1 MMKQEKIFIVV
12 IALFYSCISTVLQA
26 QTEITTLFERGTD
39 GYACFR
45 IPAIVRTE
53 KGTLLAFAEGRK
65 DNCADTGNID
75 VVLRRSAD
83 DGTSWEPLQVVWDA
97 GEDVCGNPV
106 PIVDRRTGRIHL
118 IVCWNRAE
126 DRESQLISGES
137 RDKRHVYT
145 LYSDDD
151 GRTWSAPR
159 EITASV
165 NRPEWGWYATG
176 PCHGLQL
183 QAGEHA
189 GRLIV
194 PANHSVVPS
203 ATYYAHCFY
212 SDDGG
217 ETWTLGG
224 TVEEGGGNECGLVER
239 ADGPLMLNMRN
250 YNRTE
255 CLGRAYALSRD
266 GGASWTRMDYLPELI
281 EPVCQGSTLNL
292 QREGQNSATLLFS
305 NPASTEKRE
314 KMTVKISR
322 DNGQTWCESL
332 PVYDGPAAYSD
343 LVQLTNS
350 RVGLLFEYGTA
361 DAYERIGFASISIPT
376 EK

>member
-1 MMKQEKIFIVV
+1 MMRRKKIQSLLF
-12 IALFYSCISTVLQA
+12 ALFCCCFLPALQA
-26 QTEITTLFERGTD
+26 QTDITPVYGQGTD

-45 IPAIVRTE
+45 IPAIVRSE

-65 DNCADTGNID
+65 RDCADTGDID
-75 VVLRRSAD
+75 LVLRRST
-83 DGTSWEPLQVVWDA
+83 DGGQTWGALQVVWDA
-97 GEDVCGNPV
+97 GGDVCGNPV

-118 IVCWNRAE
+118 IACWNLGE
-126 DRESQLISGES
+126 DNEAQLISGES
-137 RDKRHVYT
+137 RDKRHIYT

-151 GRTWSAPR
+151 GRSWSAPR

-176 PCHGLQL
+176 PCHGLQI
-183 QAGEHA
+183 QSGRHA
-189 GRLIV
+189 GRLVV

-203 ATYYAHCFY
+203 AIYYAHCFY

-255 CLGRAYALSRD
+255 SLGRAYALSRD

-292 QREGQNSATLLFS
+292 QREGQNSTTLLFS

>member
-1 MMKQEKIFIVV
+1 MKQEKIFIVV

-26 QTEITTLFERGTD
+26 QTEITTVFERETD

-126 DRESQLISGES
+126 DREAQLISGES

-183 QAGEHA
+183 QAGEHV
-189 GRLIV
+189 GRLVV

-224 TVEEGGGNECGLVER
+224 TVEEGGGNECCLVER

-322 DNGQTWCESL
+322 DNGQTWRESL